1 MQMFLD
7 TAWVPKAF
15 STLKNVIFSFLSTA
29 TQAVDN
35 IEPASNDA
43 SNKQVLAI
51 CNQNLE
57 HWSVRS
63 KGFNNEEL
71 MQAGMKENYDP
82 LDSLNGTHSLIRQ
95 ELFQVLIYGLLRMRI
110 GLMEACSTSP
120 LPNPLPEVI
129 ESEDPL
135 QKRRMDGLLGHACS
149 QPLCKT
155 LQVHQFP

>member
-1 MQMFLD
+1 M
-7 TAWVPKAF
+7 
-15 STLKNVIFSFLSTA
+15 
-29 TQAVDN
+29 QAVDN

-82 LDSLNGTHSLIRQ
+82 LESLNGTHLLIGQ
-95 ELFQVLIYGLLRMRI
+95 ELF
-110 GLMEACSTSP
+110 
-120 LPNPLPEVI
+120 
-129 ESEDPL
+129 
-135 QKRRMDGLLGHACS
+135 
-149 QPLCKT
+149 
-155 LQVHQFP
+155 